1 MNQQYTLLHKYG
13 NLITAFVVLAIL
25 LAIIIATSAGFSY
38 FDVSLLASGG
48 TTLALAALGGTL
60 VILSGGFDL
69 SVGAIISLVNVVL
82 AAGYIDD
89 STPAAFAVSF
99 ALALLIGAVCG
110 LVNGALVAY
119 ARIQPIVVT
128 LSTMF
133 IIQGITLLIMN
144 SPGGTVPTSLGTYLM
159 GDVLPERFPASLF
172 LIILSLLVWAWIKRT
187 PFGLH
192 LYAIGGNPEA
202 ARAVGIPLGRSYLLT
217 YTLAGA
223 FYGLAGFFL
232 SAQTGAGDPLVGNS
246 LLLSVFAAIVIGGT
260 RLGGGKGGPVGSVL
274 GAFVLMLIVNILLLF
289 NISAYYSTI
298 AQGVVLI
305 VAVMIGGLGK
315 DAELRK
321 FLRLL
326 GHRWRAMRNGHLA
339 SQLGHQPKYIDVSGN
354 SPGLPDSRISFFKKH
369 QKDLRISLPALAGLA
384 ILLVAT
390 QFLLGRNVY
399 EWSYWNAMLVLS
411 TFLIILALGQGV
423 VVFTGGLDLS
433 IPWTIA
439 LSGILFTG
447 LTQGSNEAL
456 LYALPVILLVG
467 ILIGLSNGVMV
478 AVLGISPIVATL
490 ASNGILQGIALLYSG
505 GTPSAFPS
513 PSISWLMTARV
524 AGITPVIVL
533 LILFVIG
540 SVILLNKTRFGRH
553 IYATGSNLNAAYLSG
568 VPTRRVLILVYILSS
583 VCAAVTGILLTGF
596 SGQASLGMGDDY
608 LLPSIAVIVIGGGL
622 ITGGRG
628 HYLGILAGVLLLT
641 TLQILLAGSGL
652 PYAVRPILFGIVLLG
667 AVAMLRERAR

>member
-1 MNQQYTLLHKYG
+1 MNAQYTLFHRYG
-13 NLITAFVVLAIL
+13 TLMAAFIVLLIL
-25 LAIIIATSAGFSY
+25 LLVIIASSAGFSY
-38 FDVSLLASGG
+38 FDISLLASGG
-48 TTLALAALGGTL
+48 TTLALAAIGGTL

-69 SVGAIISLVNVVL
+69 SVGAVISLVNVVL

-89 STPAAFAVSF
+89 NTPAAFALSF
-99 ALALLIGAVCG
+99 GLAILVGAACG
-110 LVNGALVAY
+110 LVNGVLVAY

-133 IIQGITLLIMN
+133 IIQGITLLVMN
-144 SPGGTVPTSLGTYLM
+144 SPGGTVPSSLGTYLM
-159 GDVLPERFPASLF
+159 GDILPELFPASLF
-172 LIILSLLVWAWIKRT
+172 LILLSLLAWAWIKRT

-192 LYAIGGNPEA
+192 LYAIGGNAEA
-202 ARAVGIPLGRSYLLT
+202 ARAVGIPIARSYLLT

-260 RLGGGKGGPVGSVL
+260 RLGGGKGGPMGSVI

-305 VAVMIGGLGK
+305 MAVMISGFGK
-315 DAELRK
+315 EAELRK
-321 FLRLL
+321 FVRLL
-326 GHRWRAMRNGHLA
+326 RHRIQAMRQGRLA
-339 SQLGHQPKYIDVSGN
+339 SQLNQESKYIDACAGASA
-354 SPGLPDSRISFFKKH
+354 SSDSHIAFARKH
-369 QKDLRISLPALAGLA
+369 QKDLRISLPALCGL
-384 ILLVAT
+384 IVLLIAT
-390 QFLLGRNVY
+390 QIFLGRNVF
-399 EWSYWNAMLVLS
+399 EWSYWNSMLVLS

-433 IPWTIA
+433 LPWTIA

-447 LTQGSNEAL
+447 LTQGTNEAL
-456 LYALPVILLVG
+456 TYALPLILFIG
-467 ILIGLSNGVMV
+467 ILIGFANGVMV

-505 GTPSAFPS
+505 GTPSAYPS
-513 PSISWLMTARV
+513 PLISWLMTARI
-524 AGITPVIVL
+524 AGITPVIFL
-533 LILFVIG
+533 LIIFVILA
-540 SVILLNKTRFGRH
+540 VFLLNKTRFGRH
-553 IYATGSNLNAAYLSG
+553 VYATGSNLHAAYLSG
-568 VPTRRVLILVYILSS
+568 VPTRRTLILVYVLSS
-583 VCAAVTGILLTGF
+583 LCAAVVGVLLTGF

-608 LLPSIAVIVIGGGL
+608 LLPSIAVIVVGGGL

-652 PYAVRPILFGIVLLG
+652 PYAVRPILFGFVLLA
-667 AVAMLRERAR
+667 AVALLREKAR

>member
-1 MNQQYTLLHKYG
+1 MSQQYNVLHKYG
-13 NLITAFVVLAIL
+13 NLIATVVVLMIL
-25 LAIIIATSAGFSY
+25 LGVIVATSNGFSY
-38 FDVSLLASGG
+38 FDISLLASGG
-48 TTLALAALGGTL
+48 TTLALAAIGGTI

-69 SVGAIISLVNVVL
+69 SVGAVISLVNVML

-89 STPAAFAVSF
+89 STPAAFAASLG
-99 ALALLIGAVCG
+99 LALLIGAACG
-110 LVNGALVAY
+110 FVNGLLVAY
-119 ARIQPIVVT
+119 AKIQPIVVT

-144 SPGGTVPTSLGTYLM
+144 SPGGTAPSSLGTYLM
-159 GDVLPERFPASLF
+159 GDLLPELFPASLF
-172 LIILSLLVWAWIKRT
+172 LIIICLLIWTWIKST
-187 PFGLH
+187 AFGLH

-202 ARAVGIPLGRSYLLT
+202 ARAVGVPMANRYLLT

-223 FYGLAGFFL
+223 CYGLAGFFL
-232 SAQTGAGDPLVGNS
+232 SGQTGAGDPLVGNS

-260 RLGGGKGGPVGSVL
+260 RLGGGKGGPLGSVL

-289 NISAYYSTI
+289 NISAYYATI

-305 VAVMIGGLGK
+305 VAVMLGALGK

-321 FLRLL
+321 FLNLTRHRLQAL
-326 GHRWRAMRNGHLA
+326 RQRRLA
-339 SQLGHQPKYIDVSGN
+339 SQFDRTPRHIDVCGD
-354 SPGLPDSRISFFKKH
+354 SPGPANSRVSFLNKH
-369 QKDLRISLPALAGLA
+369 RKDLRTSLPALVGLA
-384 ILLVAT
+384 MLLVAT
-390 QFLLGRNVY
+390 QLLLGRNVY
-399 EWSYWNAMLVLS
+399 EWSYWNSMLVLS
-411 TFLIILALGQGV
+411 TFLVILALGQGV

-439 LSGILFTG
+439 LSGIMFTG
-447 LTQGSNEAL
+447 LTQGTNEAL
-456 LYALPVILLVG
+456 VFALPAILG
-467 ILIGLSNGVMV
+467 IGMLIGLANGVMV

-513 PSISWLMTARV
+513 PVVSWLMTARI
-524 AGITPVIVL
+524 AGVTPVIFL
-533 LILFVIG
+533 LIIFVIG
-540 SVILLNKTRFGRH
+540 AVFLLNKTRFGRH
-553 IYATGSNLNAAYLSG
+553 VYATGSNLHAAYLSG
-568 VPTRRVLILVYILSS
+568 VPTRRTLILVYVLSS
-583 VCAAVTGILLTGF
+583 LCAAVVGILLTGF

-608 LLPSIAVIVIGGGL
+608 LLPSIAVIVVGGGL

-628 HYLGILAGVLLLT
+628 HYLGIVAGVLLLT

-667 AVAMLRERAR
+667 AVAMLREKSR

>member
-1 MNQQYTLLHKYG
+1 MAAFIVLL
-13 NLITAFVVLAIL
+13 IL
-25 LAIIIATSAGFSY
+25 LLVIITSSAGFSY
-38 FDVSLLASGG
+38 FDISLLASGG
-48 TTLALAALGGTL
+48 TTLALAAIGGTL

-69 SVGAIISLVNVVL
+69 SVGAVISLVNVVL

-89 STPAAFAVSF
+89 NTPAAFALSLG
-99 ALALLIGAVCG
+99 LAILVGAACG
-110 LVNGALVAY
+110 LVNGVLVAY

-133 IIQGITLLIMN
+133 IIQGITLLVMN
-144 SPGGTVPTSLGTYLM
+144 SPGGTVPSSLGIYLM
-159 GDVLPERFPASLF
+159 GDILPELFPASLF
-172 LIILSLLVWAWIKRT
+172 LILLSLLVWAWIKRT

-192 LYAIGGNPEA
+192 LYATGGNAEA
-202 ARAVGIPLGRSYLLT
+202 ARAVGIPIARSYLLT

-260 RLGGGKGGPVGSVL
+260 RLGGGKGGPVGSVI

-305 VAVMIGGLGK
+305 MAVMISGFGK
-315 DAELRK
+315 KAELRK
-321 FLRLL
+321 CLRLL
-326 GHRWRAMRNGHLA
+326 RHRIQAMRQRRLA
-339 SQLGHQPKYIDVSGN
+339 SQLNQEPKYIDACADASAA
-354 SPGLPDSRISFFKKH
+354 PDSYITFNRKH
-369 QKDLRISLPALAGLA
+369 QKDLRISLPALCGL
-384 ILLVAT
+384 IVLLIAT
-390 QFLLGRNVY
+390 QIFLGRNVF
-399 EWSYWNAMLVLS
+399 EWSYWNSMLVLS

-433 IPWTIA
+433 LPWTIA

-447 LTQGSNEAL
+447 LTQGTNEAL
-456 LYALPVILLVG
+456 MYALPLILFIG
-467 ILIGLSNGVMV
+467 ILIGFANGVMV

-505 GTPSAFPS
+505 GTPSAYPS
-513 PSISWLMTARV
+513 PLISWLMTARI
-524 AGITPVIVL
+524 AGITPVIFL
-533 LILFVIG
+533 LIIFVILA
-540 SVILLNKTRFGRH
+540 VFLLNKTRFGRH
-553 IYATGSNLNAAYLSG
+553 VYATGSNLHAAYLSG
-568 VPTRRVLILVYILSS
+568 VPTRRILILVYVLSS
-583 VCAAVTGILLTGF
+583 LCAAVVGVLLTGF

-608 LLPSIAVIVIGGGL
+608 LLPSIAVIVVGGGL

-652 PYAVRPILFGIVLLG
+652 PYAVRPILFGLVLLA
-667 AVAMLRERAR
+667 AVALLREKTR

>member
-1 MNQQYTLLHKYG
+1 MNQSYTVFHKYG
-13 NLITAFVVLAIL
+13 NLITATVVLLIL
-25 LAIIIATSAGFSY
+25 LAIIVTMSAGFSY
-38 FDVSLLASGG
+38 FDASLLASGG
-48 TTLALAALGGTL
+48 TTLALAAVGGTL

-89 STPAAFAVSF
+89 STPAAFAVSLVV
-99 ALALLIGAVCG
+99 ALTIGAACG
-110 LVNGALVAY
+110 LINGLLVAC

-144 SPGGTVPTSLGTYLM
+144 SPGGTVPSSLGTYLM
-159 GDVLPERFPASLF
+159 GDILPDLFPASLF
-172 LIILSLLVWAWIKRT
+172 LIIVSLLIWAWIKRM

-192 LYAIGGNPEA
+192 LYAIGGNTEA
-202 ARAVGIPLGRSYLLT
+202 ARAVGAPITRSYLVT

-232 SAQTGAGDPLVGNS
+232 SGQTGAGDPLVGNS

-260 RLGGGKGGPVGSVL
+260 RLGGGKGGPVGSVI

-289 NISAYYSTI
+289 NVSAYYSTI

-305 VAVMIGGLGK
+305 AAVMMGGLGK
-315 DAELRK
+315 DSELRK
-321 FLRLL
+321 FFRLIMHRVHALR
-326 GHRWRAMRNGHLA
+326 HRRLA
-339 SQLGHQPKYIDVSGN
+339 SQIAQEKKLIDICADVSEK
-354 SPGLPDSRISFFKKH
+354 PDSQIGFFRKH
-369 QKDLRISLPALAGLA
+369 QKDLRISLPAFIGLL
-384 ILLVAT
+384 ILLIAT
-390 QFLLGRNVY
+390 QFMLGRNVY
-399 EWSYWNAMLVLS
+399 EWSYWNSMLVLS

-439 LSGILFTG
+439 FAGILFTG

-456 LYALPVILLVG
+456 LYALPIILIVG
-467 ILIGLSNGVMV
+467 VLIGLANGVMV
-478 AVLGISPIVATL
+478 AVLGMSPIVATL

-513 PSISWLMTARV
+513 PWVSWLMTSRI
-524 AGITPVIVL
+524 AGITPVIFL
-533 LILFVIG
+533 LIAFVIA
-540 SVILLNKTRFGRH
+540 SVFLLNKTRFGRH

-568 VPTRRVLILVYILSS
+568 VPTRRVLILVYVLSS
-583 VCAAVTGILLTGF
+583 LCAAVVGILLTGF

-608 LLPSIAVIVIGGGL
+608 LLPSIAVIVVGGGL

-628 HYLGILAGVLLLT
+628 HYLGIVAGVLLLT

-652 PYAVRPILFGIVLLG
+652 PYAVRPILFGIVLLA
-667 AVAMLRERAR
+667 AVAMLREKAR

>member
-1 MNQQYTLLHKYG
+1 MNAQYTVFHRYG
-13 NLITAFVVLAIL
+13 TLMAAFIVMLIL
-25 LAIIIATSAGFSY
+25 LLVIIASSAGFSY
-38 FDVSLLASGG
+38 FDISLLASGG
-48 TTLALAALGGTL
+48 TTLALAAIGGTL

-69 SVGAIISLVNVVL
+69 SVGAVISLVNVVL

-89 STPAAFAVSF
+89 NTPAAFALSF
-99 ALALLIGAVCG
+99 GLAILVGAACG
-110 LVNGALVAY
+110 LVNGVLVAY

-133 IIQGITLLIMN
+133 IIQGITLLVMN
-144 SPGGTVPTSLGTYLM
+144 SPGGTVPSSLGTYLM
-159 GDVLPERFPASLF
+159 GDILPELFPASLF
-172 LIILSLLVWAWIKRT
+172 LILLSLLVWAWIKRT

-192 LYAIGGNPEA
+192 LYATGGNAEA
-202 ARAVGIPLGRSYLLT
+202 ARAVGIPIARSYLLT

-260 RLGGGKGGPVGSVL
+260 RLGGGKGGPVGSVI

-305 VAVMIGGLGK
+305 MAVMISGFGK
-315 DAELRK
+315 EAELRK

-326 GHRWRAMRNGHLA
+326 RHRIQAMRQRRLA
-339 SQLGHQPKYIDVSGN
+339 SQLNQESKYIDACAGASA
-354 SPGLPDSRISFFKKH
+354 SPDSHIAFNRKH
-369 QKDLRISLPALAGLA
+369 QKDLRISLPALCGL
-384 ILLVAT
+384 IVLLIAT
-390 QFLLGRNVY
+390 QIFLGRNVF
-399 EWSYWNAMLVLS
+399 EWSYWNSMLVLS

-433 IPWTIA
+433 LPWTIA

-447 LTQGSNEAL
+447 LTQGTNEAL
-456 LYALPVILLVG
+456 IYALPLILFIG
-467 ILIGLSNGVMV
+467 ILIGFANGIMV

-505 GTPSAFPS
+505 GTPSAYPS
-513 PSISWLMTARV
+513 PLISWLMTARI
-524 AGITPVIVL
+524 AGITPVIFL
-533 LILFVIG
+533 LIIFVILA
-540 SVILLNKTRFGRH
+540 VFLLNKTRFGRH
-553 IYATGSNLNAAYLSG
+553 VYATGSNLHAAYLSG
-568 VPTRRVLILVYILSS
+568 VPTRRILILVYVLSS
-583 VCAAVTGILLTGF
+583 LSAAVVGVLLTGF

-608 LLPSIAVIVIGGGL
+608 LLPSIAVIVVGGGL

-652 PYAVRPILFGIVLLG
+652 PYAVRPILFGFVLLA
-667 AVAMLRERAR
+667 AVALLREKAR

>member
-1 MNQQYTLLHKYG
+1 MAAFIVLL
-13 NLITAFVVLAIL
+13 IL
-25 LAIIIATSAGFSY
+25 LLVIIASSAGFSY
-38 FDVSLLASGG
+38 FDISLLASGG
-48 TTLALAALGGTL
+48 TTLALAAIGGTL

-69 SVGAIISLVNVVL
+69 SVGAVISLVNVVL

-89 STPAAFAVSF
+89 NTPAAFALSF
-99 ALALLIGAVCG
+99 GLAILVGAACG
-110 LVNGALVAY
+110 LVNGVLVAY

-133 IIQGITLLIMN
+133 IIQGITLLVMN
-144 SPGGTVPTSLGTYLM
+144 SPGGTVPSSLGTYLM
-159 GDVLPERFPASLF
+159 GDILPELFPASLF
-172 LIILSLLVWAWIKRT
+172 LILLSLLAWAWIKRT

-192 LYAIGGNPEA
+192 LYAIGGNAEA
-202 ARAVGIPLGRSYLLT
+202 ARAVGIPIARSYLLT

-260 RLGGGKGGPVGSVL
+260 RLGGGKGGPMGSVI

-305 VAVMIGGLGK
+305 MAVMISGFGK
-315 DAELRK
+315 EAELRK
-321 FLRLL
+321 FVRLL
-326 GHRWRAMRNGHLA
+326 RHRIQAMRQGRLA
-339 SQLGHQPKYIDVSGN
+339 SQLNQESKYIDACAGASA
-354 SPGLPDSRISFFKKH
+354 SSDSHIAFARKH
-369 QKDLRISLPALAGLA
+369 QKDLRISLPALCGL
-384 ILLVAT
+384 IVLLIAT
-390 QFLLGRNVY
+390 QIFLGRNVF
-399 EWSYWNAMLVLS
+399 EWSYWNSMLVLS

-433 IPWTIA
+433 LPWTIA

-447 LTQGSNEAL
+447 LTQGTNEAL
-456 LYALPVILLVG
+456 IYALPLILFIG
-467 ILIGLSNGVMV
+467 ILIGFANGVMV

-505 GTPSAFPS
+505 GTPSAYPS
-513 PSISWLMTARV
+513 PLISWLMTARI
-524 AGITPVIVL
+524 AGITPVIFL
-533 LILFVIG
+533 LIIFVILA
-540 SVILLNKTRFGRH
+540 VFLLNKTRFGRH
-553 IYATGSNLNAAYLSG
+553 VYATGSNLHAAYLSG
-568 VPTRRVLILVYILSS
+568 VPTRRTLILVYVLSS
-583 VCAAVTGILLTGF
+583 LCAAVVGVLLTGF

-608 LLPSIAVIVIGGGL
+608 LLPSIAVIVVGGGL

-652 PYAVRPILFGIVLLG
+652 PYAVRPILFGFVLLA
-667 AVAMLRERAR
+667 AVALLREKAR